1 MPVTIYVSKGSF
13 GTPPYKFYSDNNGY
27 QELNNL
33 ALDPSKSYLFKRL
46 YSASSHPFYISDIG
60 WNKALTEIL
69 LLIALI
75 SFLTFLLKVM

>member
-46 YSASSHPFYISDIG
+46 NSASV
-60 WNKALTEIL
+60 IL
-69 LLIALI
+69 FILVILVGIKLLRIK
-75 SFLTFLLKVM
+75 FL